1 MTHSRMADSFDAG
14 QTADRA
20 RGTARRAWSRPAAL
34 TGLIAL
40 ALACAV
46 HDIAAQG
53 RVEVERKV
61 ALIADAGSLDP
72 YRDNSVVGV
81 QLQGHLYDQLV
92 DFRGSSFTQ
101 TPLVAERW
109 ENPDP
114 TTWRFFLRKGI
125 KFHDGKELTAEDVK
139 FSFELAQASP
149 TAKAKVANVTD
160 VKVVE
165 RYTVEV
171 KTSGPAASFLAN
183 VGWVFILPKADY
195 QARGAEAFGQ
205 KPIGSGPYKLER
217 WDKGQRIV
225 LAAFD
230 AYWGGHKAPA
240 RIVIRPIAEGSTRLA
255 ELLTGGVDVIQDLP
269 VENVKQVRENKD
281 LAVVQGKGIRQIFF
295 PINARADT
303 PLKDRRVR
311 QAINFAIDREAIV
324 RDILQGFGEA
334 RTGPFGVAQMGF
346 NPEAARAAAYNPD
359 KARALL
365 KEAGY
370 SSGVDVTWN
379 LCRGCWLK
387 DAEILETVA
396 NQLKAV
402 GIRVKIN
409 LLEVNQLLAN
419 QNTGTFQIGMI
430 RWSRQ
435 YDSDTIIA
443 GIQAQSTTQKWY
455 ASEQVDAL
463 IAKARETLDRT
474 AREKLYQ
481 ELYKAMVEDPGYVFL
496 HAQDSIW
503 GKRASSDWTFNAF
516 AGNASLTVFYK

>member
-1 MTHSRMADSFDAG
+1 MAHSLMAHSCDAG

-20 RGTARRAWSRPAAL
+20 PRTARRAWSRPAAL

-40 ALACAV
+40 ALAFAV
-46 HDIAAQG
+46 ADIAAQG
-53 RVEVERKV
+53 KVEAERKV

-92 DFRGSSFTQ
+92 DFRGPSFTQ

-183 VGWVFILPKADY
+183 VGWVFILPKTDY

-230 AYWGGHKAPA
+230 GYWGGQKAPA

-295 PINARADT
+295 PINAKADT

-365 KEAGY
+365 KKAGY

-419 QNTGTFQIGMI
+419 QNTANFQIGMI

-455 ASEQVDAL
+455 ASDQVDAL